1 MCEITGNTIP
11 QADADRW
18 DDEEMKKVLDLGTL
32 KATSWEAVP
41 HLRCIGTR
49 FMRDSNK
56 QKSRLVVQHVRK
68 GGTRPE
74 DYSPTPSL
82 AGLSL
87 TDISSAFLYA
97 ELPEELRV
105 LVTLPTTQPGATD
118 DEGVRIP
125 YLVVL
130 KSLYGLRVAPA
141 LWSKHLGSTLRKLG
155 YRRSQL
161 DPGVFWKSAIDG
173 DGKEDPEK
181 CYYIV

>member
-18 DDEEMKKVLDLGTL
+18 DEEEMKKAALWNYDV
-32 KATSWEAVP
+32 
-41 HLRCIGTR
+41 
-49 FMRDSNK
+49 
-56 QKSRLVVQHVRK
+56 
-68 GGTRPE
+68 
-74 DYSPTPSL
+74 
-82 AGLSL
+82 SL
-87 TDISSAFLYA
+87 TDFSSAFLYA
-97 ELPEELRV
+97 EFPEELRV

-125 YLVVL
+125 YLVL
-130 KSLYGLRVAPA
+130 KPLYGLRVAPA

-161 DPGVFWKSAIDG
+161 DPGVFWKQAVDG